1 MSEEAP
7 TLEGELLKWAKG
19 NETRKNKWL
28 TELIENDVEDLQT
41 LKMVAE
47 SSKWNSLVSQC
58 SPVLGACLESW
69 FSDTFPQ
76 SKPSGA
82 QFLNFY
88 ICFFFWSII
97 FCSESSPSEDIYE
110 RVWGAV

>member
-41 LKMVAE
+41 LKERAE
-47 SSKWNSLVSQC
+47 SSRWNRTLDKLSDGLV
-58 SPVLGACLESW
+58 AKLESW